1 MGLGNVFLKDLIELK
16 HKGALDGATR
26 VITVGQDFV
35 KDGDPVEAVSAAE
48 AAPQPKAEPP
58 A

>member
-26 VITVGQDFV
+26 VTWPILRPGRTVLL
-35 KDGDPVEAVSAAE
+35 P
-48 AAPQPKAEPP
+48 
-58 A
+58 